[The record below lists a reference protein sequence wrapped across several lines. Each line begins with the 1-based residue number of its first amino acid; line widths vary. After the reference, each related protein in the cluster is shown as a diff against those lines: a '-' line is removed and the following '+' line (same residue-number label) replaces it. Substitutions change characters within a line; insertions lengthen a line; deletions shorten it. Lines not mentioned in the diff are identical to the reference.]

1 MATLGTIG
9 TATATAAPPA
19 STPPPVYTPG
29 ATVRVRKVDAP
40 GHIRTPHY
48 IRGKTGV
55 IERFVGYFLNP
66 EELAYGRSG
75 LPMRALYRV
84 RFVQSHVWPDYDGAA
99 GDTIDIDLYEHWLQ
113 APTP

>member
-1 MATLGTIG
+1 MNA
-9 TATATAAPPA
+9 ASASRSPSAAAPA
-19 STPPPVYTPG
+19 FANG
-29 ATVRVRKVDAP
+29 QTVRVRKVDAP

-55 IERFVGYFLNP
+55 IERFVGFFKNP

-75 LPMRALYRV
+75 LPLRALYRV
-84 RFVQSHVWPDYDGAA
+84 RFVQSQVWPDYHGAA

-113 APTP
+113 PVKAP